1 VNSGQWSNIKLGYTE
16 NNLATEVL
24 CLATLYFP
32 ILFSVLQETE
42 IIEVKKTDLHLERLV
57 RAEKLQL
64 LFNQSFPAIP
74 ISFLIAILQSA
85 ILWPVQ
91 RKSVLL
97 AWLTILAVIAIGRM
111 LLFIFYW
118 RAAPE
123 EEKVLVW
130 EKPYFI
136 TLTMATITWGFG
148 AVFIMPD
155 DSVLHQVVIYFFLV
169 GLSGGAISVYS
180 AHRTMTL
187 VTLAVLLLPT
197 TFWFF
202 MQANLL
208 LTGMAAA
215 GFIFFLSSIRSGKI
229 LSDKLN
235 RSFMLAHELKLAKE
249 KAEELALMDELSG
262 LDNRRAFYEKG
273 GLLVKYCLRNGKLLA
288 LILLDIDHFK
298 RINDTYGHAGGDEAI
313 RQVGRL
319 IKQVIRKSDIGA
331 RIGGEEF
338 AVLLEVSDRDGA
350 EILAEK
356 LLNAITGTPVVY
368 NERSFTISASFGVSV
383 CVCGLE
389 TLFKR
394 ADEALYRA
402 KNSGRSCVV
411 VDGDAVEP
419 QFESI
424 KVELTPE

>member
-1 VNSGQWSNIKLGYTE
+1 MPGH
-16 NNLATEVL
+16 
-24 CLATLYFP
+24 P
-32 ILFSVLQETE
+32 IFFSVLQETE

-97 AWLTILAVIAIGRM
+97 AWLTILAVIAIGRI

-136 TLTMATITWGFG
+136 TLTMATITWGVG

-155 DSVLHQVVIYFFLV
+155 DSVLHQVVVYFFLV

-187 VTLAVLLLPT
+187 VTLAILLLPT

-229 LSDKLN
+229 LSNKLN
-235 RSFMLAHELKLAKE
+235 QSFMLAHELKLAKE
-249 KAEELALMDELSG
+249 KAEELALIYNARGIPMANARELASKIMEDPEHALDTLAREELGLNPDDLGSPWGASLSSFTAFAIGAFVPLLPFVVGVGGVAAAAVITLGSLFLVGALLSLFTGRSARRSG
-262 LDNRRAFYEKG
+262 LRMVLIGGIAGLVTYIVG
-273 GLLVKYCLRNGKLLA
+273 GLMGINLL
-288 LILLDIDHFK
+288 
-298 RINDTYGHAGGDEAI
+298 
-313 RQVGRL
+313 
-319 IKQVIRKSDIGA
+319 
-331 RIGGEEF
+331 
-338 AVLLEVSDRDGA
+338 
-350 EILAEK
+350 
-356 LLNAITGTPVVY
+356 
-368 NERSFTISASFGVSV
+368 
-383 CVCGLE
+383 
-389 TLFKR
+389 
-394 ADEALYRA
+394 
-402 KNSGRSCVV
+402 
-411 VDGDAVEP
+411 
-419 QFESI
+419 
-424 KVELTPE
+424 